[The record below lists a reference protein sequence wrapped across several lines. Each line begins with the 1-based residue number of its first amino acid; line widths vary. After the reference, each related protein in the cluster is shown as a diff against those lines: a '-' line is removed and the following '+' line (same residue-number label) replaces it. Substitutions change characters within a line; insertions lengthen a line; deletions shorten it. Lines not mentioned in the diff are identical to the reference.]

1 MKKLLLI
8 AVCALPL
15 TSCAWIQD
23 QACTGSD
30 AVRDT
35 VNDGLSYI
43 PVVGPWSGEITNL
56 FFDLFCAVI
65 GAPESMGRD
74 IDERL
79 GVQLDPTATPPAD
92 PPTADPGG

>member
-15 TSCAWIQD
+15 TSCTWVQD
-23 QACTGSD
+23 QVCYGTD
-30 AVRDT
+30 QVRDT

-43 PVVGPWSGEITNL
+43 RVVGPWSGEITNL
-56 FFDLFCAVI
+56 FFNLFCAVI

-74 IDERL
+74 IDDRL
-79 GVQLDPTATPPAD
+79 GVQLDPTAPVPD
-92 PPTADPGG
+92 VDPGG

>member
-1 MKKLLLI
+1 MKKLLLV
-8 AVCALPL
+8 AACALPL
-15 TSCAWIQD
+15 TSCTWVAD
-23 QACTGSD
+23 QACYGSD
-30 AVRDT
+30 AVRDS

-74 IDERL
+74 IDTRL
-79 GVQLDPTATPPAD
+79 GVQLDPTAPVPD
-92 PPTADPGG
+92 VPPGG

>member
-1 MKKLLLI
+1 MKKLMLL
-8 AVCALPL
+8 AVLLLTLP
-15 TSCAWIQD
+15 SCAWVQD

-35 VNDGLSYI
+35 VNDGLAYI
-43 PVVGPWSGEITNL
+43 PVIGPWSGEITNL

-79 GVQLDPTATPPAD
+79 GVQLDPTAVVPDAP
-92 PPTADPGG
+92 PGG

>member
-8 AVCALPL
+8 AACALPL
-15 TSCAWIQD
+15 TSCTWVQD

-30 AVRDT
+30 ALKT
-35 VNDGLSYI
+35 SLNDGLAYI

-56 FFDLFCAVI
+56 FFDLFCAII

-74 IDERL
+74 IDTRL
-79 GVQLDPTATPPAD
+79 GVQLDPTAPVPD
-92 PPTADPGG
+92 ADPGS